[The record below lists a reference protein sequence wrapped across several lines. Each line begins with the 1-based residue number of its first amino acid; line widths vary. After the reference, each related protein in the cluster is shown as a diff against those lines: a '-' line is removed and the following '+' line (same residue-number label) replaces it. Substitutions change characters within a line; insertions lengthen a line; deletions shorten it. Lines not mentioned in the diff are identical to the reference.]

1 MAEAP
6 PGRGSSCGARGRLL
20 VTPLFL
26 VLLVV
31 ETTDL
36 LFALDSIPAVLGMS
50 RDPFILYSSNVC
62 AILGLRSLF
71 FVLARS

>member
-1 MAEAP
+1 MVRS
-6 PGRGSSCGARGRLL
+6 GGRLE

-36 LFALDSIPAVLGMS
+36 MFALDSIPAVLGVS
-50 RDPFILYSSNVC
+50 RDPFVALQ
-62 AILGLRSLF
+62 
-71 FVLARS
+71 